1 MKKKLL
7 KMSRRKVCKENVFK
21 KTKKNRKKFM
31 LWEEGEA
38 ETLIKDKR
46 LCLSPFFCV
55 PQQLLHHF
63 FPPTPTPPPFFF
75 SFTAVASTF
84 PHSLFSACS
93 MGECHTAPSQG
104 THTHKHTQPTR
115 LHLQLLH
122 FWAQIY
128 TNMLNHVLT
137 QKRTHKYCAAKFP
150 AGQRQGV
157 QDFKMT

>member
-63 FPPTPTPPPFFF
+63 FPPTPTPPSLFF
-75 SFTAVASTF
+75 SHLLQWQA
-84 PHSLFSACS
+84 HSLTLCSVPAAWESAIQPPLR
-93 MGECHTAPSQG
+93 A
-104 THTHKHTQPTR
+104 HTHINTHNP
-115 LHLQLLH
+115 HACICN
-122 FWAQIY
+122 FYIFG
-128 TNMLNHVLT
+128 
-137 QKRTHKYCAAKFP
+137 HKYTRTCLI
-150 AGQRQGV
+150 
-157 QDFKMT
+157 MC